1 MTHIHGPALIPKEGS
16 VDPELARLVV
26 EAVALGFTALI
37 LVVLALVLF

>member
-1 MTHIHGPALIPKEGS
+1 MTHIHGPVLTGREGS
-16 VDPELARLVV
+16 VDAELARLVV

>member
-1 MTHIHGPALIPKEGS
+1 

-26 EAVALGFTALI
+26 EAVSLGFTALI